1 MDTIQRTTTADVG
14 GPAQALTNKLSMRQR
29 FWRTLRK
36 NYLLYLIL
44 LPGLLH
50 LVIFKWAPLGGLV
63 IAFQNFS
70 PFQGVFGSQWV
81 GFEQFTKF
89 LHDPAIPHLLANT
102 LLLAFFTL
110 LFSFPAPIIFA
121 LFLNEVRNRYVR
133 KSVQTF
139 SFLPY
144 FVSSAVVVSI
154 LYTLVSPQGGLVNEA
169 LGFFGIKPI
178 FFMAE
183 PGWFRPLYVLINV
196 WQTFGYGTIIYIAA
210 MTTIDPALYEAAEID
225 GAGRWKKMWNITLP
239 SISNMMIVM
248 FILNIGQILSV
259 DLDKVLLMYGPS
271 VYETADVIQ
280 TYVYRQAF
288 APHGF
293 PNYSYG
299 AAVGLI
305 QAVLALVMVVGANRA
320 AKKFSDSRLF

>member
-1 MDTIQRTTTADVG
+1 
-14 GPAQALTNKLSMRQR
+14 MRR
-29 FWRTLRK
+29 D
-36 NYLLYLIL
+36 YLLYLIL
-44 LPGLLH
+44 LPGLVH
-50 LVIFKWAPLGGLV
+50 LVIFKWAPLAGLV
-63 IAFQNFS
+63 ISLQNYS
-70 PFQGVFGSQWV
+70 PFQGVAGSQWV
-81 GFEQFTKF
+81 GFAQFVKF
-89 LHDPAIPHLLANT
+89 LHDPAIPHLLQNT
-102 LLLAFFTL
+102 LLLAFFSL
-110 LFSFPAPIIFA
+110 IFSFPAPIVFA
-121 LFLNEVRNRYVR
+121 LFLNEVRNRFVR
-133 KSVQTF
+133 KTVQTF

-144 FVSSAVVVSI
+144 FVSSAVIVSV

-169 LGFFGIKPI
+169 LALFGIKPI
-178 FFMAE
+178 FFMAD
-183 PGWFRPLYVLINV
+183 PGWFRPMYVGISV

-210 MTTIDPALYEAAEID
+210 MTAIDPALYEAAEID
-225 GAGRWKKMWNITLP
+225 GAGRWQKMWNITLP

-259 DLDKVLLMYGPS
+259 DIDKVLLMYSPS

-288 APHGF
+288 APQGF

-305 QAVLALVMVVGANRA
+305 QAILALVMVVGANMT